1 MEIEIWRRGQVTKR
15 VLNAFANGGKACT
28 PLLGNLFGGVDRIPL
43 TDDLAHKVLGAER
56 LPCPH
61 VGQEPLYGYSP
72 GGYSA
77 YSTSMGDGT
86 SAINRRCEACGYSD
100 YHNTGTRIH
109 PERTYLKSP
118 VYSRAFTH
126 ADWND
131 AFGGFDLPL
140 TDGRIILWQHSP
152 LSTCVC
158 RAREAFPEAIIVG
171 EEERYIILREPSSV
185 AVDDHARTH

>member
-1 MEIEIWRRGQVTKR
+1 MKIEIWRRGKVTKR
-15 VLNAFANGGKACT
+15 LLDAFVSGGKAFT
-28 PLLGNLFGGVDRIPL
+28 PLPGNRFGGVDRIPL
-43 TDDLAHKVLGAER
+43 TDSLAYQVLGAER

-61 VGQEPLYGYSP
+61 VGQEPLYGYCP
-72 GGYSA
+72 EGYRA
-77 YSTSMGDGT
+77 YSVSMGDGT

-100 YHNTGTRIH
+100 YHDTGTRTH
-109 PERTYLKSP
+109 PARTYLESP

-131 AFGGFDLPL
+131 ALGGFDQPL

-158 RAREAFPEAIIVG
+158 RARQAFPGAIIVG
-171 EEERYIILREPSSV
+171 EQERFIILREPSPVS
-185 AVDDHARTH
+185 VDDHVRTH